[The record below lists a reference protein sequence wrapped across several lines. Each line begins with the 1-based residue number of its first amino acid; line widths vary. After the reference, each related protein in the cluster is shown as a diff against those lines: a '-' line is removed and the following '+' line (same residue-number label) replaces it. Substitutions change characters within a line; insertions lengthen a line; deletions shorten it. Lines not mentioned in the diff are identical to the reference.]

1 MPAFKKKERSELE
14 DDFELKL
21 LEIKIERSR
30 IKRERAILVFNQS
43 LFIYFSFL
51 FIAVFGFV
59 NHYLNAYMLNVLVIA
74 GLLALFIG
82 ALPNAILMYKEDKK
96 FDDLYK
102 EYKKRIGEE
111 G

>member
-1 MPAFKKKERSELE
+1 MRKLEKKKKLELE

-21 LEIKIERSR
+21 LEIRIERSR

-59 NHYLNAYMLNVLVIA
+59 NHYLNAYMLNVLIIA

-96 FDDLYK
+96 FDALYN
-102 EYKKRIGEE
+102 EYKKKIGEE
-111 G
+111 R